1 MIWKAA
7 IRSVSLQFI
16 TKTKSCAVSSSPI
29 LQISINSLTSVFTL
43 FFLLTFFRRVR
54 NCCLQVEE
62 EEDDDEE
69 ADQIPPVQ
77 WEAVDLPPSEN
88 LLKGKAPNF
97 PLRLGG
103 RREVEELNPGSCVI
117 GMIRLLTPMM
127 IQEAQFPFHLLV
139 LRMSTAGLV
148 LAQEV
153 K

>member
-1 MIWKAA
+1 MSLFNSSQKLKAA
-7 IRSVSLQFI
+7 LSLPLRFC
-16 TKTKSCAVSSSPI
+16 KFLSI
-29 LQISINSLTSVFTL
+29 LSLPFSL
-43 FFLLTFFRRVR
+43 CFFLLTFFPRVR
-54 NCCLQVEE
+54 NCCLQVEEE

-88 LLKGKAPNF
+88 LLKGKTPNF

-127 IQEAQFPFHLLV
+127 IQEVQFPFHLLV